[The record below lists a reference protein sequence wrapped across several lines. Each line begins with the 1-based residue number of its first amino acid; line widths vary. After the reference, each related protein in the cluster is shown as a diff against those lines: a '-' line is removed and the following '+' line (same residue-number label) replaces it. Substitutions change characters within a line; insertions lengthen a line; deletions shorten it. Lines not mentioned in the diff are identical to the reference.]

1 MSNKKPLLEWT
12 SYPLFDFLISGILVI
27 IFSLTL
33 SIWIF
38 DLTINKWE
46 SPLYFYLGMLIY
58 FGSLITF
65 FIPTK
70 YQFFDDK
77 IVVTYF
83 VVKIERI
90 YADFGCFYADKK
102 GVMLS
107 TFKQPRR
114 LDPFRG
120 LSIRFS
126 KKQNEK
132 DALLNLLENKIGN
145 QY

>member
-1 MSNKKPLLEWT
+1 MPNKKPLLEWT
-12 SYPLFDFLISGILVI
+12 SHPLFDFPISGILVI

-33 SIWIF
+33 SIWVF

-46 SPLYFYLGMLIY
+46 TPLYFYLGMLIY

-83 VVKIERI
+83 VIKVERI
-90 YADFGCFYADKK
+90 DKK
-102 GVMLS
+102 GVMLC

-132 DALLNLLENKIGN
+132 NPLLNLLENKIGN